1 MRLKKV
7 KGAQEKID
15 KSKYI
20 ICYISILWWIGLYF
34 IKLSARGYFLF
45 DIYII
50 VVQILVNI
58 GIWYYILYFTNERV
72 KKKSVEILCLALA
85 DGYFKG
91 WGIN

>member
-1 MRLKKV
+1 M
-7 KGAQEKID
+7 
-15 KSKYI
+15 
-20 ICYISILWWIGLYF
+20 
-34 IKLSARGYFLF
+34 F